1 VNIVAISGSPSEHS
15 RSAGLLRHV
24 LSRLAPGTQPVGQI
38 ALRALP
44 PAALLGAQADDPAIR
59 AAREQ
64 VAAAR
69 FVVIATPI
77 YKAAYSGL
85 LKAFLDL
92 LPQDGLRD
100 KTVLP
105 LATGGSIAHLLALDY
120 ALKPVLSALGA
131 RDILDPVFATDPQ
144 IPKHD
149 VQGYQPSADVQERVR
164 RSLQTL
170 IDRSEEFQRQEDA
183 ARERD
188 ALLQRARSGE
198 DRMLEPAPAPTPSPW
213 PTGNVRWSV

>member
-1 VNIVAISGSPSEHS
+1 MKIVGILGSPSAAS
-15 RSAGLLRHV
+15 RSGSLLQLAQSQLQSV
-24 LSRLAPGTQPVGQI
+24 ATRLHTISV
-38 ALRALP
+38 RDLP
-44 PAALLGAQADDPAIR
+44 AEALLHAQFDHALIR
-59 AAREQ
+59 QALNE
-64 VAAAR
+64 VAAAQ
-69 FVVIATPI
+69 VVLVATPI

-144 IPKHD
+144 IPKHET
-149 VQGYQPSADVQERVR
+149 QGYLPIADVQQRVV
-164 RSLQTL
+164 RSLQAL
-170 IDRSEEFQRQEDA
+170 IDRTEDFQRQADA
-183 ARERD
+183 ALERD
-188 ALLQRARSGE
+188 ALLARASSHE
-198 DRMLEPAPAPTPSPW
+198 DALKPW
-213 PTGNVRWSV
+213 PTHDVRWSV

>member
-1 VNIVAISGSPSEHS
+1 MKIVGLLGSPSVSS
-15 RSAGLLRHV
+15 RSAALLQLAQARLQGV
-24 LSRLAPGTQPVGQI
+24 ASRLHTISLRDLPAEPLVQAQFDHPLIRQ
-38 ALRALP
+38 ALQEVAE
-44 PAALLGAQADDPAIR
+44 AQ
-59 AAREQ
+59 
-64 VAAAR
+64 
-69 FVVIATPI
+69 VVLVSTPI

-100 KTVLP
+100 KTVVP

-131 RDILDPVFATDPQ
+131 RDILDPVFATDSQ

-149 VQGYQPSADVQERVR
+149 AQGYLPSADVQERVQ
-164 RSLQTL
+164 RSLQAL
-170 IDRSEEFQRQEDA
+170 IDQAEDFQRQEDA

-188 ALLQRARSGE
+188 ALLARARGSTDE
-198 DRMLEPAPAPTPSPW
+198 ALQPW
-213 PTGNVRWSV
+213 PTRDVRWSV

>member
-1 VNIVAISGSPSEHS
+1 MKIVGILGSPSVAS
-15 RSAGLLRHV
+15 RSNSLLQLAQARLQSV
-24 LSRLAPGTQPVGQI
+24 ASRSHTI
-38 ALRALP
+38 SIRDLP
-44 PAALLGAQADDPAIR
+44 AEALLHAQFDHPLIQQALQEVAQA
-59 AAREQ
+59 Q
-64 VAAAR
+64 V
-69 FVVIATPI
+69 VLVSTPI

-144 IPKHD
+144 IPKHET
-149 VQGYQPSADVQERVR
+149 QGYLPSPDVQERVR

-170 IDRSEEFQRQEDA
+170 VDRSEEFQRQEDA

-188 ALLQRARSGE
+188 ALLSRARGH
-198 DRMLEPAPAPTPSPW
+198 DDVLKPW
-213 PTGNVRWSV
+213 PAQGVRWSV